1 MDTNALFHLEY
12 GLYLLSAKGE
22 QDNACIINT
31 VMQVTA
37 NPLQIC
43 IAVNKSNYTHDI
55 IMETKQFNVSV
66 LTQGTPFSVFSD
78 FGFVSGREKNKFEN
92 RKDIA
97 RAENGIYY
105 LTKHS
110 NAYFTAEV
118 LGSSGTETGSSQ
130 NENILSSISSGM
142 VDLATHTLFIAK
154 LTNAVSLSEE
164 PSATYNYYQKHIK
177 PKPEAKPSQGG
188 SPKGYICEVCGYIY
202 EGENLPEDYICPVCK
217 HGAEAFRALS

>member
-55 IMETKQFNVSV
+55 ITETKQFNVSV
-66 LTQGTPFSVFSD
+66 LTQSAPFSVFSD
-78 FGFVSGREKNKFEN
+78 FGFVSGREKNKFEK

-97 RAENGIYY
+97 RAANGIYY
-105 LTKHS
+105 LTEHS
-110 NAYFTAEV
+110 NACFTAEV
-118 LGSSGTETGSSQ
+118 LDSFGSKAGSAQ
-130 NENILSSISSGM
+130 NENTISPVGCGMIDLS
-142 VDLATHTLFIAK
+142 THTLFIAR
-154 LTNAVSLSEE
+154 LTDAISLSEE
-164 PSATYNYYQKHIK
+164 PSVTYNYYQKHIK
-177 PKPEAKPSQGG
+177 PKPETKPSKDG
-188 SPKGYICEVCGYIY
+188 SPKGYICEVCGYVY
-202 EGENLPEDYICPVCK
+202 EGENLPDDYICPVCK
-217 HGAEAFRALS
+217 HGTEAFRALS